1 MKKCKCEPEDR
12 CAVSREIPVGPLI
25 HKTDKR
31 LSRNLSARVR
41 AAGLDEIT
49 VMHGWII
56 RYLYNRQG
64 ENIFQKDIEK
74 FFSIGRST
82 VTNIIQLMEKKG
94 FVTRESVASDARL
107 KRVRLTEKGIESHKM
122 FEELTCEID
131 RELIRGITE
140 KELDA
145 FYTVMKKI
153 NGNLNEKQDAGE
165 EDEHASCVTEGS

>member
-1 MKKCKCEPEDR
+1 MKKCKCEPEDPE
-12 CAVSREIPVGPLI
+12 VVTREIPVGPLI
-25 HKTDKR
+25 HKMDKR
-31 LSRNLSARVR
+31 LSRKLSARVR

-56 RYLYNRQG
+56 RYLYQRQG
-64 ENIFQKDIEK
+64 EDIYQKDIER

-82 VTNIIQLMEKKG
+82 VTNIIQLMERKG

-122 FEELTCEID
+122 IEEITCEID

-140 KELDA
+140 KELDT

-153 NGNLNEKQDAGE
+153 NGNLNKKQRAGE